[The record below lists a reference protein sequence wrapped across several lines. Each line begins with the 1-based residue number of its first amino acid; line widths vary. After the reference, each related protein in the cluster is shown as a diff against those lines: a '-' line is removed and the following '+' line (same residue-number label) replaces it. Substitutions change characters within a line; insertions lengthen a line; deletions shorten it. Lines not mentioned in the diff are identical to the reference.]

1 MLKSFV
7 RRTTIVRSTR
17 AILATAA
24 AVGVALAAAASAN
37 AATITETFTF
47 PKVTNG
53 GSAHD
58 GGSAEGSIFA
68 AFDPALGTLN
78 SVTYDV
84 SGTSTFFTGP
94 DDGVNAFQ
102 YSFNFQGPSG
112 AASQGHTP
120 GAAVA
125 IGNTSATA
133 SLTDTVTDP
142 LIDAFFGPGSVMPS
156 VDVSFQADAD
166 ISTVFATESV
176 TYNFTPAT
184 PAVPE
189 PSTWAMMGLGFAALA
204 FAGYRQTSRPAATAV

>member
-7 RRTTIVRSTR
+7 RRTSIVRSKR

-37 AATITETFTF
+37 AATLTETFTF
-47 PKVTNG
+47 PDVFE
-53 GSAHD
+53 D
-58 GGSAEGSIFA
+58 GSAEGSIFA

-84 SGTSTFFTGP
+84 SGTTSFAFENEGDP
-94 DDGVNAFQ
+94 NALNAFF

-112 AASQGHTP
+112 TTGVSSPLGVVP
-120 GAAVA
+120 G
-125 IGNTSATA
+125 IGSGTS
-133 SLTDTVTDP
+133 SLTATVTEA
-142 LIDAFFGPGSVMPS
+142 LIDAFFGPGSVTPS
-156 VDVSFQADAD
+156 VTVSSDDDNADN
-166 ISTVFATESV
+166 SVFATESV
-176 TYNFTPAT
+176 TYNYTPAT

-204 FAGYRQTSRPAATAV
+204 FAGYRQTKRPAATAA